1 MKNGLK
7 GSHPQS
13 HGRCGKPRE
22 QVSNRS
28 LTDCRQ
34 SVTLKSSSKLP
45 SVVNMFSDNDQRLF
59 VYLVL
64 QESAIQ

>member
-13 HGRCGKPRE
+13 HERCGKPRE